1 MLKVSQYDYIRT
13 AYRIYGKSIKQ
24 ISRETG
30 HSRNTIRRAL
40 NGEYSNYKVRQQQ
53 PYPVLGP
60 YLTIIDKWLKEDK
73 DRPPKQRHTATRIS
87 QRLKKEHGYTGGFST
102 VCRYVREAKLRIGI
116 GQQRAFIPLEIDNTG
131 EAEVDWGT
139 AHVILDGVQTK
150 IKFFCMRSKYSGKHF
165 VRLYPCERQQVFFD
179 AHVKAFSYFG
189 GVFPVLIYD
198 NLTTAVHKVLKGK
211 KRIEQEGFSKFHA
224 YYNFEP
230 RFCNVAA
237 GHEKGGV
244 EGIVGFSRRN
254 YMVPVPE
261 AQSLEELN
269 ETILTECLAY
279 GNHRIKN
286 RPDKVDE
293 LFAQEKGKLIS
304 LPPEE
309 FSNIVISDGKS
320 DKYSTV
326 IVDKNRYSVPT
337 EYAQLK
343 LKVLLFA
350 EKVEIYWDNKL
361 IAAHGRLYNNNQ
373 WCLNP
378 HHYLDL
384 IQRRPQAFESA
395 RPIKQWRT
403 QWPESLER
411 LLERFCEK
419 QGQTTGVKDFISVL
433 MLYRD
438 HSKAA
443 VKDAVEKALKANLST
458 SDGVKSLLFY
468 PKTDEIEREP
478 LVQWDRLPAPDM
490 AVYGELGGLQ

>member
-13 AYRIYGKSIKQ
+13 AHRIYGKSIKQ

-40 NGEYSNYKVRQQQ
+40 KGEYSNYKPRQLQ

-60 YLTIIDKWLKEDK
+60 YLTIIDKLLKEDT
-73 DRPPKQRHTATRIS
+73 DRPPKQRHTATRIA
-87 QRLKKEHGYTGGFST
+87 QRLKKEHGYAGGFST

-116 GQQRAFIPLEIDNTG
+116 GKQRAFIPLEIDNTG

-139 AHVILDGVQTK
+139 AHVILDGIQTK

-165 VRLYPCERQQVFFD
+165 VRLYPCERQQAFFD

-198 NLTTAVHKVLKGK
+198 NLTTAVQKVLKGK

-224 YYNFEP
+224 YYSFEP

-261 AQSLEELN
+261 ARSLEELN
-269 ETILTECLAY
+269 DAILAECLAY
-279 GNHRIKN
+279 GGHRIKN
-286 RPDKVDE
+286 RPGKVDE
-293 LFAQEKGKLIS
+293 LFAQEKEKLLS
-304 LPPEE
+304 LPPEA

-361 IAAHGRLYNNNQ
+361 IAAHGRLYSNNQ

-378 HHYLDL
+378 DHYLDL

-395 RPIKQWRT
+395 RPIKQWRKE
-403 QWPESLER
+403 WPESHGN

-433 MLYRD
+433 MFYRD
-438 HSKAA
+438 YSKAD
-443 VKDAVEKALKANLST
+443 VQDAVEQALKANLST
-458 SDGVKSLLFY
+458 SDGVKSLLSY
-468 PKTDEIEREP
+468 PKTDEAETKP
-478 LVQWDRLPAPDM
+478 LVQWERLPAPDM
-490 AVYGELGGLQ
+490 TVYGELGGLQ